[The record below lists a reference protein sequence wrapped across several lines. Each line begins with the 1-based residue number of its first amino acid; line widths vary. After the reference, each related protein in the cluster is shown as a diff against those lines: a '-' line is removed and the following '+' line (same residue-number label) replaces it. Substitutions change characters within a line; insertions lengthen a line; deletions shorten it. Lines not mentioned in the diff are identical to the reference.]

1 MQKKPFNKDIPSF
14 IRDDKNWVTVW
25 CSTVSNLRIDRLKY
39 TTITR
44 LVRVDVR
51 RSYSKEPEQDVLAY
65 DFNAKKGLNE
75 IIRFNH
81 EYIETQPS
89 QAAIIQAVN
98 SQWGTV
104 DDDKEGYIQ
113 MNSDGVLEL

>member
-14 IRDDKNWVTVW
+14 IRDNGNWIVVW

-44 LVRVDVR
+44 LVREGVIR
-51 RSYSKEPEQDVLAY
+51 PYSTKPEEDVLAY
-65 DFNAKKGLNE
+65 DFNVKKGVQE
-75 IIRFNH
+75 CVRFNH
-81 EYIETQPS
+81 TYIDTQPS

-104 DDDKEGYIQ
+104 NDDHDG
-113 MNSDGVLEL
+113 SVRLADGVNPR

>member
-14 IRDDKNWVTVW
+14 IRAKENWITVW

-44 LVRVDVR
+44 LVREQVIRPYSIRPEEDVI
-51 RSYSKEPEQDVLAY
+51 AY
-65 DFNAKKGLNE
+65 DFNVKKGVSE
-75 IIRFNH
+75 CARFNH
-81 EYIETQPS
+81 SYIDPQPS
-89 QAAIIQAVN
+89 QATVIQAVN

-104 DDDKEGYIQ
+104 NDDNDGAVRLA
-113 MNSDGVLEL
+113 DGVNP

>member
-14 IRDDKNWVTVW
+14 VRVDENWVTVW
-25 CSTVSNLRIDRLKY
+25 RSLEAKLRIDRLKY

-44 LVRVDVR
+44 LVREGVVR
-51 RSYSKEPEQDVLAY
+51 PYSPKPEQEVIAY
-65 DFNAKKGLNE
+65 DFNVKKWMNE

-81 EYIETQPS
+81 PYIDHQPPQS
-89 QAAIIQAVN
+89 EFIQAVN

-104 DDDKEGYIQ
+104 DDDKDGSYCLTK
-113 MNSDGVLEL
+113 GVLNP